1 MSIDMILGSARNQT
15 NSIKS
20 LTTKQIASYE
30 EIERALTNF
39 VTQTHNLKGV
49 TYDSAKAYCSSVLT
63 PVIRG
68 SILLDQAIA
77 RSNEQYINTY
87 TGEVHND
94 SLKQSDL
101 ERAIEETKSQIAFN
115 ERLLNEHFEQDTV
128 DLREVSNL
136 QDKISSYRKIQHDLE
151 EKLRKLLAFNAKSPS
166 FFQEIT
172 ALQNAVDQ
180 GMAIANKSWSPTSK
194 SFSIPSREDMG
205 WTDIIEG
212 KWEEKD
218 YSRDD
223 LNYKESLKVQ
233 YGFDDKAARIIVKLK
248 RNIYKDSRIK
258 DDEKDYVLTRLL
270 GGLSYDLNPNLKGWF
285 EKSMWQGTAGIGK
298 NFGDNLMDIE
308 TQLKAYLNLTNE
320 EYEYLKYKVRI
331 QHSGIET
338 KSEMLAMDIKQ
349 YNRYKDNMEKG
360 LGTKLTNEEFNK
372 LWDNQVDSFRDKTDF
387 AHQYITIATHL
398 YGKPRVPDFLGG
410 HNNTNDMSGWY
421 GDVTDAAFAKPS
433 MGNDDYKAD
442 LDSVNI
448 TSIMKKDNISL
459 IEASN
464 KYYKN
469 LENGTYNR
477 AIEFKKNKGDDTTKN
492 KIYSYYIVKS
502 RYDKQGW
509 NLNKEEFIKKKSS
522 HAYNFVKSL
531 ENNKNE
537 LQDYYSKE

>member
-1 MSIDMILGSARNQT
+1 MSIDMILGSAQSQT

-39 VTQTHNLKGV
+39 VTQTNNLKGV

-77 RSNEQYINTY
+77 RANEQYINTY

-94 SLKQSDL
+94 SLKQSEL
-101 ERAIEETKSQIAFN
+101 ERAIEDTKSQIAFN
-115 ERLLNEHFEQDTV
+115 ERLLNEHFEQDKV

-166 FFQEIT
+166 FFQEIES
-172 ALQNAVDQ
+172 LKNAVDQ
-180 GMAIANKSWSPTSK
+180 GMALAEKSWSPFSK
-194 SFSIPSREDMG
+194 TFSIPKREDMG

-218 YSRDD
+218 YSQDD

-270 GGLSYDLNPNLKGWF
+270 GGLSYDLNPSIEGWF
-285 EKSMWQGTAGIGK
+285 EKSMWQATAGIGK

-320 EYEYLKYKVRI
+320 EYEYLRYKVRI
-331 QHSGIET
+331 QHGNYGYYDSIDGEYLESYKNSMET
-338 KSEMLAMDIKQ
+338 AL
-349 YNRYKDNMEKG
+349 NRKITED
-360 LGTKLTNEEFNK
+360 EFEK
-372 LWDNQVDSFRDKTDF
+372 LWNEQIDSFKGKTDF
-387 AHQYITIATHL
+387 AHQYITMATHL
-398 YGKPRVPDFLGG
+398 YGKSRVPDILGG
-410 HNNTNDMSGWY
+410 HDNTNNMSGWL
-421 GDVTDAAFAKPS
+421 GDTTNVADVNPS
-433 MGNDDYKAD
+433 IGNDDYKAD

-448 TSIMKKDNISL
+448 TSIMKKDNISF

-464 KYYKN
+464 KYYNN

-477 AIEFKKNKGDDTTKN
+477 AEEFKKNIGLNEVKN
-492 KIYSYYIVKS
+492 KIFNQLVMTKKDGEILAKPSNIEYIKKN
-502 RYDKQGW
+502 YPQTY
-509 NLNKEEFIKKKSS
+509 NFIKS
-522 HAYNFVKSL
+522 V
-531 ENNKNE
+531 ENNKNDLHNYHSE
-537 LQDYYSKE
+537 R